1 MVSANRKVTPP
12 LVRAPG
18 TDGLDEADELP
29 LVSLHLEMAGGK
41 WIAEVSEGPGALMK
55 DRTEPHTRRVTV
67 DDEELGEIQ
76 HLEHRPC
83 RQGVLKGVEGGC
95 RVVVPSKRVSPQ

>member
-1 MVSANRKVTPP
+1 MDE
-12 LVRAPG
+12 LH
-18 TDGLDEADELP
+18 EADELP
-29 LVSLHLEMAGGK
+29 LISRQLEMAGGK
-41 WIAEVSEGPGALMK
+41 RLAEVGEGPSTLMK
-55 DRTEPHTRRVTV
+55 DRTEPRTRRVAV
-67 DDEELGEIQ
+67 NDEELGEIQ